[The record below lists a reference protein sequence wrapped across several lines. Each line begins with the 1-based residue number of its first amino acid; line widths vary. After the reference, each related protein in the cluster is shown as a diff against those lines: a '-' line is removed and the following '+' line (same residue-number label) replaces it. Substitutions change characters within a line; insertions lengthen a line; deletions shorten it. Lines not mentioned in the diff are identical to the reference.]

1 MAISLPPHAPQPR
14 LPPPQ
19 ATTATTPTMPPY
31 PPEEPPPLPEKPW
44 KLAVQE
50 IAHQVILGKNP
61 KAAIEAMSERVQ
73 SGKAPHLETYFLHML
88 WGKPKDTFEINI
100 NQKLI
105 VAALSLSDMELQ
117 AFVKLLEENKAAEA
131 LELLPETG

>member
-1 MAISLPPHAPQPR
+1 MAIPLPPHPPR
-14 LPPPQ
+14 PELPPH
-19 ATTATTPTMPPY
+19 TAPHQTNEM
-31 PPEEPPPLPEKPW
+31 PPLPEKPW

-73 SGKAPHLETYFLHML
+73 SGKAPHLETFFLQHL

-105 VAALSLSDMELQ
+105 IAALSLSDMELQ
-117 AFVKLLEENKAAEA
+117 AFVKLLEENKASEA